1 MSAGGHIS
9 DMMNRIKQNALL
21 KNARRRK
28 FKGGNDYSKT
38 KSIKTEY
45 NLTELSKPELEAF
58 KKRVQKIA
66 QQEKRKRT
74 VFLIVCSLILLI
86 ILLIFNNLKF

>member
-45 NLTELSKPELEAF
+45 NFPKLSKIKFQTF
-58 KKRVQKIA
+58 KKRVQEEAKE
-66 QQEKRKRT
+66 EKRKQS
-74 VFLIVCSLILLI
+74 VLLILCVFIVLF
-86 ILLIFNNLKF
+86 LFNSY

>member
-1 MSAGGHIS
+1 MV
-9 DMMNRIKQNALL
+9 NRIKQNALL

-45 NLTELSKPELEAF
+45 NFPKLSKSEFKSF

-66 QQEKRKRT
+66 QQEKRKRIG
-74 VFLIVCSLILLI
+74 FLIVCSSI
-86 ILLIFNNLKF
+86 ILTFLLLFNNFKF

>member
-28 FKGGNDYSKT
+28 FKGGNDYSKI
-38 KSIKTEY
+38 KNIKTEY
-45 NLTELSKPELEAF
+45 DFPKLSKLKLF
-58 KKRVQKIA
+58 KKRIREEAK
-66 QQEKRKRT
+66 QEKRKRT
-74 VFLIVCSLILLI
+74 TLI
-86 ILLIFNNLKF
+86 ILCVLILFIALFVFNHY

>member
-21 KNARRRK
+21 KNARHRK

-38 KSIKTEY
+38 KNVKTEY
-45 NLTELSKPELEAF
+45 NYLNRSLKLLKKEFKILLN
-58 KKRVQKIA
+58 KKRENKLG
-66 QQEKRKRT
+66 
-74 VFLIVCSLILLI
+74 F
-86 ILLIFNNLKF
+86 